1 MKHIGRAL
9 FLVAIAAGGASL
21 AQTDSGS
28 EMPTGNVV
36 VISLFN
42 PTYPPL
48 ARQARI
54 SGDVELKIG
63 IRRDGSIE
71 SAVAV
76 SGHAML
82 TQAALNSAQQSRYQC
97 RRCSSEVTLYSLT
110 YSFQLGTQSSPGFPC
125 PEGNGIHVTQ
135 SQNRV
140 TVVTEPGLV
149 YPYFSNVRA
158 RSAKCAYL
166 WQCGNRWGGEDY
178 YFYRVRSPRCLDLW
192 NCGHRLRE
200 PFATCQRLHRK
211 ILY

>member
-1 MKHIGRAL
+1 VKHIWRAL
-9 FLVAIAAGGASL
+9 LLVAIGTGGALL

-28 EMPTGNVV
+28 ETSKGDVV
-36 VISLFN
+36 VIALFD

-48 ARQARI
+48 ARAARI
-54 SGDVELKIG
+54 NGDVELKVG

-71 SAVAV
+71 SVVAI
-76 SGHAML
+76 SGHPML
-82 TQAALNSAQQSRYQC
+82 TQAALNSAQQSRYEC

-135 SQNRV
+135 SLNRV

-149 YPYFSNVRA
+149 YPHFSNVRA

-166 WQCGNRWGGEDY
+166 WQCGNRWGGKDY
-178 YFYRVRSPRCLDLW
+178 YYYRVRSAKCLDLW
-192 NCGHRLRE
+192 SCGHRLRE
-200 PFATCQRLHRK
+200 PFATCQRSHRK